1 MTIREQAMEAAA
13 AARKLAAVSPATKN
27 KALEAM
33 ADALLAEQE
42 EILAANAG
50 DMEAGKAKNM
60 KTSLLDRLLL
70 TPARLADMAEGL
82 RQVAAL
88 KDPVGEIIGGST
100 LPNGLTVTKIRV
112 PLGVIGIIY
121 EARPNVTAD
130 AIGLCL
136 KSGNAVILKGGSEAI
151 HSNTKIADVLRSAA
165 EKAGIPAGSIQFIT
179 STDHAAVQELI
190 TLNGLVDVVIPRG
203 SGRLIQAVVGNAS
216 VPVIETGVGVC
227 HTFVDAGAD
236 YAMAEKIIINAKTQR
251 PGVCNAMETMLVHTG
266 AVQEFLPHML
276 QALKEK
282 GVQIIGDE
290 IVCAM
295 DKEAVPATDEDW
307 ATEYGDLRL
316 SVKVVDDVEAAIEH
330 ISKYGTKHSEC
341 IVTRSVANARRFQQM
356 VDAACVYANA
366 STRFTDGFQFGFGAE
381 IGISTQKLH
390 ARGPMALPELTTYK
404 YLISGDGQVR
414 P

>member
-13 AARKLAAVSPATKN
+13 AARKLAAVSPVIKN

-33 ADALLAEQE
+33 AEALLAGQE
-42 EILAANAG
+42 EILAANAK

-60 KTSLLDRLLL
+60 KASLLDRLLL
-70 TPARLADMAEGL
+70 TPARLADMADGL

-190 TLNGLVDVVIPRG
+190 TLNGLVD
-203 SGRLIQAVVGNAS
+203 VGNAS

>member
-13 AARKLAAVSPATKN
+13 AARMLAAVSPAIKN

-33 ADALLAEQE
+33 ADALLAAQE
-42 EILAANAG
+42 EILAANTE

-60 KTSLLDRLLL
+60 KASLLDRLLL
-70 TPARLADMAEGL
+70 TPARLTDMADGL

-130 AIGLCL
+130 AIGLCM

-151 HSNTKIADVLRSAA
+151 RSNTKIADVLRNAA
-165 EKAGIPAGSIQFIT
+165 EKAGVPAGSIQFIT

-236 YAMAEKIIINAKTQR
+236 YEMAERIIINAKTQR
-251 PGVCNAMETMLVHTG
+251 PGVCNAMETMLVHKD
-266 AVQEFLPHML
+266 AALEFLPRML
-276 QALKEK
+276 QVLKEK

-290 IVCAM
+290 TVCAL
-295 DKEAVPATDEDW
+295 DREALPATDEDW

-316 SVKVVDDVEAAIEH
+316 SVKVVEDVDAAIEH

-341 IVTRSVANARRFQQM
+341 IVTRSLANARKFQQM

>member
-1 MTIREQAMEAAA
+1 MTIREQATEAAA
-13 AARKLAAVSPATKN
+13 AARKLAAVSPVIKN

-42 EILAANAG
+42 EILAANIR
-50 DMEAGKAKNM
+50 DMEAGKAKGL
-60 KTSLLDRLLL
+60 KESLLDRLLL
-70 TPARLADMAEGL
+70 TPVRLADMAEGL

-100 LPNGLTVTKIRV
+100 LPNGLTITKIRV

-130 AIGLCL
+130 AIGLCM

-151 HSNTKIADVLRSAA
+151 HSNTKIADVLRKAA
-165 EKAGIPAGSIQFIT
+165 EQSGIPAGSIQFIT

-236 YAMAEKIIINAKTQR
+236 YAQAEPILVKTR
-251 PGVCNAMETMLVHTG
+251 CRISCPICCRYSKRTVYRSSAMKQS
-266 AVQEFLPHML
+266 AQ
-276 QALKEK
+276 
-282 GVQIIGDE
+282 
-290 IVCAM
+290 
-295 DKEAVPATDEDW
+295 
-307 ATEYGDLRL
+307 
-316 SVKVVDDVEAAIEH
+316 
-330 ISKYGTKHSEC
+330 
-341 IVTRSVANARRFQQM
+341 
-356 VDAACVYANA
+356 
-366 STRFTDGFQFGFGAE
+366 
-381 IGISTQKLH
+381 
-390 ARGPMALPELTTYK
+390 
-404 YLISGDGQVR
+404 
-414 P
+414 